1 LEKNFGIGEKSSA
14 DLLTV
19 CAAEEKNFD
28 NFAPML
34 TAYSWIH
41 GTRVTHDQAK
51 VISAVW
57 PWILNQLIYLQDDC
71 CSCSCCNSCCC
82 CC

>member
-51 VISAVW
+51 VISAV
-57 PWILNQLIYLQDDC
+57 
-71 CSCSCCNSCCC
+71 
-82 CC
+82 